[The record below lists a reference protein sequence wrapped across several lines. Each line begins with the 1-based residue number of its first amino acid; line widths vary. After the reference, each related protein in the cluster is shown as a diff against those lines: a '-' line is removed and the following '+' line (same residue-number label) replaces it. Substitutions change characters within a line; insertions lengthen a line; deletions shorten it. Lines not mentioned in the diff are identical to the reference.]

1 MAGVLHRSTLPDSHT
16 VPRRPGTFKSSTTI
30 RRLRAS
36 ALKHHAAPENLASPP
51 MRSPRQDGR
60 ECGSV
65 EGRHPAAA
73 MLSTRLDAHTRH
85 AEASLKGGRGG
96 QGPQPLARPNQWSRG
111 SIGITQERPPGERS
125 KSKQTAHGRAHPGA
139 DGRTPNVTLT
149 PKTKPKPRD
158 TPALLPTVRAGEGPR
173 TCSPGEQRQWKQGH

>member
-36 ALKHHAAPENLASPP
+36 ALKHHAAPENLTFPP
-51 MRSPRQDGR
+51 ARSPRQDGR
-60 ECGSV
+60 ECGSA

-73 MLSTRLDAHTRH
+73 VPSTCLDAHTRR
-85 AEASLKGGRGG
+85 AEASLMGGRGG
-96 QGPQPLARPNQWSRG
+96 QGPQPLARPSQRSGG

-125 KSKQTAHGRAHPGA
+125 KSKPLTAGLTSGQTAGIPNITV
-139 DGRTPNVTLT
+139 TPE
-149 PKTKPKPRD
+149 TKPKPQD
-158 TPALLPTVRAGEGPR
+158 TPALLLTVRAGEGPR
-173 TCSPGEQRQWKQGH
+173 TCSPGEHRQRKQRH